1 MATVKHVKVR
11 NTNYTSAVQY
21 LTYQHDEFTNKPIL
35 DENGE
40 MLPREEFLIDGI
52 NCSPATFGRECSEI
66 NTLYNK
72 NSSYDEIK
80 AHHYIISF
88 DPDDK
93 TENGLTPE
101 RAQKIGMEI
110 ARTVFPGY
118 QTIVCTHP
126 DGHNSAGN
134 IHCHI
139 VLNSIRK
146 LSVPKL
152 PFSERKYDF
161 TAGSKHRSTDIFTR
175 YLKQTVMNICAR
187 ENLYQIDLL
196 TPAKIRISD
205 REYWA
210 QRKGQ
215 ADLDKKNIELQNQG
229 IKPAETKFK
238 TEKGFLRAAI
248 TAVMLDSTSMEEFQ
262 KKLLAQYGIEV
273 HESRGRFSYLT
284 PDRNKPIAD
293 RKLGTDF
300 EKEFIEIHFRRQ
312 VSKGIVTPIMDMS
325 ERVKIIKDTDPASA
339 NRYSIINNLKGKS
352 ATLIFMEENGLSG
365 LDDLRK
371 LKRSV
376 NDDLYLKQKAVKDVD
391 TKINQLRKQKRVTG
405 QYFSTKKVYQQ
416 YLKAKDKN
424 AFRQKH
430 ESQLRIYEAARKT
443 LNEEFGGQDLLQISE
458 IDKALAQLESDVK
471 PKLVENLSFARKQAY
486 KINIH
491 EENYIKMLDANHN
504 RSKDLQQ
511 A

>member
-11 NTNYTSAVQY
+11 NTNYTFAVQY

-35 DENGE
+35 DVNGE
-40 MLPREEFLIDGI
+40 MLLREEFLIEGI
-52 NCSPATFGRECSEI
+52 NCSPATFGRECSET
-66 NTLYNK
+66 NSLYNK

-146 LSVPKL
+146 LSVPEL

-196 TPAKIRISD
+196 TSAKIRISD

-229 IKPAETKFK
+229 IKPAETKFQ

-312 VSKGIVTPIMDMS
+312 ASKGIVTPIMDMS
-325 ERVKIIKDTDPASA
+325 ERVKIIKDTGPASA

-371 LKRSV
+371 QLRMLMLRSIDCESRRELPD
-376 NDDLYLKQKAVKDVD
+376 NTFQQRRYISNTSKQK
-391 TKINQLRKQKRVTG
+391 TKMHSARNMNHRFGYMKPHEKR
-405 QYFSTKKVYQQ
+405 
-416 YLKAKDKN
+416 
-424 AFRQKH
+424 
-430 ESQLRIYEAARKT
+430 
-443 LNEEFGGQDLLQISE
+443 
-458 IDKALAQLESDVK
+458 
-471 PKLVENLSFARKQAY
+471 
-486 KINIH
+486 
-491 EENYIKMLDANHN
+491 
-504 RSKDLQQ
+504 
-511 A
+511 